1 MQDCSRSIGG
11 LTKSG
16 AGPRRWPSLALGAV
30 SVIPIVLAIGGGAA
44 EGQSESAIAP
54 HSRAEVQQALR
65 RQKPGVV
72 IPQPLPRPP
81 EAPLRPKRA
90 AEPASDEEG
99 GIEQRSHQTQPKQI
113 DVDCQMRLTPDV
125 AAVQGLPPISSG
137 ECAAEDVVRLD
148 AVIARDGRR
157 IMISPP
163 ATLRCPMAESIVH
176 WVRDEVTSV
185 AAKFGASMKSLM
197 VDTSFECRSRNH
209 VAGAKLSEHSRANA
223 VDVRGF
229 TLADGTDVVLTDAAV
244 NKQARIHLR
253 ETACARFTTVLGPG
267 SDGYHENHV
276 HLDLLER
283 RSGYRICQWDVR
295 DPKVIT
301 AVPLPPERPG
311 SAPSRYGSGSN
322 PAARH

>member
-30 SVIPIVLAIGGGAA
+30 SVIPIMLAIGAGAA

-81 EAPLRPKRA
+81 EAPLRPKR
-90 AEPASDEEG
+90 EPASDEEG
-99 GIEQRSHQTQPKQI
+99 EIEQRSHQTQPKQI

-229 TLADGTDVVLTDAAV
+229 TLADGTDVVLTDTAV

-322 PAARH
+322 PASRH